1 MRLSRVPCTTL
12 AFNDELFVSC
22 VAFRL
27 SFRLTAVVAAF
38 SGEVPELRLL
48 LLCFKFVV
56 VCYATA
62 EICVKEFFSLISLRF
77 MMINELQL

>member
-48 LLCFKFVV
+48 LLCF
-56 VCYATA
+56 
-62 EICVKEFFSLISLRF
+62 
-77 MMINELQL
+77 